1 MEGRRTM
8 KYLDKAKILILI
20 SGIFSIIWGLTYM
33 FGMYGPTER
42 EVSEWGLI
50 EAIVGFLVVCTAFF
64 ITGQKLIKFILAVF
78 LSINMLLQI
87 LPTVLWFIFNGTGI
101 SDGSPPSNFVASW
114 IYALPH
120 IAIGVISLISI
131 VLLFRRQKS
140 GSII

>member
-1 MEGRRTM
+1 M
-8 KYLDKAKILILI
+8 KYLDKAKILTLIL
-20 SGIFSIIWGLTYM
+20 GIFSITWGLTYM

-50 EAIVGFLVVCTAFF
+50 EVIVGFLVICTVFF
-64 ITGQKLIKFILAVF
+64 ITVRKLRFIKILLAVF

-87 LPTVLWFIFNGTGI
+87 LPTGLWFIFNGTGI

-120 IAIGVISLISI
+120 IAICVISLICI
-131 VLLFRRQKS
+131 VVLFRRQKS
-140 GSII
+140 DSII

>member
-1 MEGRRTM
+1 M
-8 KYLDKAKILILI
+8 KYLDKVKILILI
-20 SGIFSIIWGLTYM
+20 LGIFSITWGMTYM

-50 EAIVGFLVVCTAFF
+50 EVIVGFLVVCTAFF
-64 ITGQKLIKFILAVF
+64 ITGQKLVEILLAVF

-87 LPTVLWFIFNGTGI
+87 LPTLLWFIFNGTGI

-114 IYALPH
+114 IYGLPH

-140 GSII
+140 DSII